1 MKTVYKFEDYTLYSI
16 YPGTL
21 DDVNKKDV
29 SLYQVFDILYGN
41 DRSSYV
47 PIPHNFTYDL
57 IGPCHTNTQIK
68 YELEHLDQL
77 VYKSKLFIHPNCTI
91 PRVKVSQKYIRV
103 IKKEKADFCVIP
115 RCRQNI
121 TGKLGAIFINKEKA
135 QIFTFIAH
143 SRYVKNTYKPFVP
156 TACQFKEKGTKL
168 LDIYPELK
176 NINLEDRDLVQQDRH
191 YNIDTW
197 NNFLNSTLEFYG
209 AIAELESTERYIADY
224 MYGELH
230 HVLLQDQIL
239 SSIEDEENVFNKEIY
254 NSMMEMLNSTD
265 DTIIGLALKTI
276 SEFNY
281 TKYHNSI
288 LHLLTECSQR
298 WRDNNIKNTVSVK
311 HMLHYLK
318 IWSGN
323 YVTYS
328 DHTTQEDFD
337 LMLEIVESDFK
348 DALTKVHL
356 DYLGKYSFA
365 NIDLS
370 YDFNIT
376 PKLIEV

>member
-1 MKTVYKFEDYTLYSI
+1 MKTVYKFEDYTFYRI
-16 YPGTL
+16 YPGVL
-21 DDVNKKDV
+21 NRVNEPAV
-29 SLYQVFDILYGN
+29 SLYQVFDIFYGH
-41 DRSSYV
+41 DCSLYV
-47 PIPHNFTYDL
+47 PIPNNLTYDL
-57 IGPCHTNTQIK
+57 IEPHQTYTTIK
-68 YELEHLDQL
+68 YEFGNPDQL
-77 VYKSKLFIHPNCTI
+77 VDKSKLFIHPNCTI
-91 PRVKVSQKYIRV
+91 PRAKVSQKYTRV
-103 IKKEKADFCVIP
+103 IKKEKADFCIIHK
-115 RCRQNI
+115 CKENI
-121 TGKLGAIFINKEKA
+121 KGKLGAIFINKEKA
-135 QIFTFIAH
+135 QVFTFIAH
-143 SRYVKNTYKPFVP
+143 TGYVKNGYQHYVP

-176 NINLEDRDLVQQDRH
+176 NVNLENREIINRDHH
-191 YNIDTW
+191 YNIDVW

-209 AIAELESTERYIADY
+209 AIAVLESSERYIADY

-230 HVLLQDQIL
+230 NILLENQIL

-254 NSMMEMLNSTD
+254 NSMMEMLNSKD
-265 DTIIGLALKTI
+265 NDIIGLALKTI

-323 YVTYS
+323 YAIYS

-337 LMLEIVESDFK
+337 LMLEVIQSDFK
-348 DALTKVHL
+348 YALDKIQSE
-356 DYLGKYSFA
+356 YLTKYSFA

-370 YDFNIT
+370 YDFKVT